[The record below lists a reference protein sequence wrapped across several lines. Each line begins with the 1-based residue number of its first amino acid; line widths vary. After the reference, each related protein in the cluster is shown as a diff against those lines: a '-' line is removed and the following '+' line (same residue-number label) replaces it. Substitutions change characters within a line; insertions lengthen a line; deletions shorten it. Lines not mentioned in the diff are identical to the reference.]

1 MKMIRLFVLLTFF
14 TGVIYPLTVTLV
26 GKTIFTTKASGSI
39 LYKDNAP
46 IGSSLL
52 AQNFSEDG
60 FFHPRPSAGNYET
73 VAGSAS
79 QLSPASMKF
88 RQQFE
93 SYKSR
98 EPLAAEDMWTTSGS
112 GLDPHISPESASA
125 QVQRVSSARN
135 LSKEVLDN
143 LVKKHIEEPFIGIW
157 GRARVNVLELNME
170 LLKVLDGNSRTAP
183 Q

>member
-1 MKMIRLFVLLTFF
+1 MIRLFVVLTFI
-14 TGVIYPLTVTLV
+14 TGVIYPLAVTLF
-26 GKTIFTTKASGSI
+26 GKTLFSEKVSGSI
-39 LYKDNAP
+39 LYKGNTP
-46 IGSSLL
+46 VGSSLL
-52 AQNFSEDG
+52 AQNFSGDG
-60 FFHPRPSAGNYET
+60 FFHPRPSAGNYEA

-79 QLSPASMKF
+79 QLSPASEKF

-93 SYKSR
+93 SFKSR

-112 GLDPHISPESASA
+112 GLDPHIRPESAFA
-125 QVQRVSSARN
+125 QVQRVSSTRN

-157 GRARVNVLELNME
+157 GRARVNVLVLNME
-170 LLKVLDGNSRTAP
+170 LLKVLNGNSRTAP